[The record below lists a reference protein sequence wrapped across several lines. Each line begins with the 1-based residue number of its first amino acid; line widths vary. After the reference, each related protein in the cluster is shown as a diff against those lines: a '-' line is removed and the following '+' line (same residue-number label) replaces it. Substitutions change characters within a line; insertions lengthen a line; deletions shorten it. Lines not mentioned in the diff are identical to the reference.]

1 EGHDDCVRLTRRLA
15 PNQTYG
21 FSLGIMASVFLIKI
35 LHQVP
40 HFSFS
45 FRSVD
50 ESFTLQFN
58 SQYVQ
63 SLLVL
68 VAVAL
73 ALGGVLLLTIIITWI
88 CQCCIRQDASVKS
101 RRRVRQL
108 STLLFIISVICF
120 FCLGFCLFGN
130 DHLNRAVTASV
141 ASIDDV
147 ARNFKLA
154 IAQCNALNDTRLNA
168 SRHINSLSTAVR
180 KEADKTPGINETV
193 LNEVEAII
201 SSLNEEVD
209 VVGTDLAQVKS
220 VLSGIAFLEQTK
232 LYSERIEV
240 ERWILCVTLLSI
252 MLVVLFAGVIAFCRQ
267 SKKGAVVFS
276 GLGFAIFIV
285 AWMLFAA
292 IFPATVALADFCAD
306 GGSFIRSHLSNYTT
320 DTINFYRTCDPRPS
334 HDNIP
339 STMAVGNISDQISK
353 IHNMEEKLD
362 ALLSKLFNQ
371 SGELSNGTH
380 LFADDITRSL
390 KFIGALE
397 TTIACYAYR
406 NDVNVMENG
415 ICDGAMLGAS
425 ILTFCLFF
433 LGAFMFVLLLIVSKS
448 WHLFTRLP
456 SDYVEVD
463 DEDPF
468 FPRGNDSTIPVDI
481 YGTHV
486 YNPRTRF
493 ANSLDR
499 TEPSTG
505 TTTATA
511 AVVANGS
518 ANNHPSA
525 STALLEANDQNT
537 PLWQR
542 GAGGPAITT
551 ATVNNAPPAVGTN
564 SMMRS
569 GYPTN
574 SDEAAS
580 RYRNYQEQF
589 DV

>member
-1 EGHDDCVRLTRRLA
+1 
-15 PNQTYG
+15 
-21 FSLGIMASVFLIKI
+21 MAAEFVITI

-40 HFSFS
+40 HFSFA
-45 FRSVD
+45 FQSVD
-50 ESFTLQFN
+50 QPFTLQFD
-58 SQYVQ
+58 SEYVQ

-68 VAVAL
+68 VAASL
-73 ALGGVLLLTIIITWI
+73 AFGGILLLTIIITWI
-88 CQCCIRQDASVKS
+88 CQCCARQDASVKS
-101 RRRVRQL
+101 RHRVRQL

-130 DHLNRAVTASV
+130 EHLNRAVTASITGV
-141 ASIDDV
+141 DDV

-154 IAQCNALNDTRLNA
+154 VAQCNTLNDTRLNT
-168 SRHINSLSTAVR
+168 SRHIDSLSTTMR
-180 KEADKTPGINETV
+180 READKTHDINKTM
-193 LNEVEAII
+193 LNEAEMVIN
-201 SSLNEEVD
+201 SLNEKVD
-209 VVGTDLAQVKS
+209 IVGADLTQVKS

-232 LYSERIEV
+232 LYSERIEL

-285 AWMLFAA
+285 GWMLLAV
-292 IFPATVALADFCAD
+292 IFPATVSLADFCAE
-306 GGSFIRSHLSNYTT
+306 GGSFIRSHLSNE
-320 DTINFYRTCDPRPS
+320 TIETLNFYRSCDPRPT
-334 HDNIP
+334 HDNVP
-339 STMAVGNISDQISK
+339 SMVAVTNISDQLSK
-353 IHNMEEKLD
+353 IHETEQKLD
-362 ALLSKLFNQ
+362 AIISKLFNG
-371 SGELSNGTH
+371 SDVLSNGTR
-380 LFADDITRSL
+380 LVADDITRSL
-390 KFIGALE
+390 KGVGALE
-397 TTIACYAYR
+397 TTIACYAYHS
-406 NDVNVMENG
+406 DVNMMANG
-415 ICDGAMLGAS
+415 LCNGA
-425 ILTFCLFF
+425 
-433 LGAFMFVLLLIVSKS
+433 V
-448 WHLFTRLP
+448 P

-505 TTTATA
+505 TTTATGA
-511 AVVANGS
+511 MPNGT
-518 ANNHPSA
+518 AQNHPSA
-525 STALLEANDQNT
+525 STALLEANEQGGT
-537 PLWQR
+537 SLWQR
-542 GAGGPAITT
+542 GVGGHGSAPASTT

-569 GYPTN
+569 GYQAASN
-574 SDEAAS
+574 DEAAY

>member
-1 EGHDDCVRLTRRLA
+1 
-15 PNQTYG
+15 G

-154 IAQCNALNDTRLNA
+154 IAQ
-168 SRHINSLSTAVR
+168 
-180 KEADKTPGINETV
+180 V

-493 ANSLDR
+493 ANSF
-499 TEPSTG
+499 
-505 TTTATA
+505 
-511 AVVANGS
+511 
-518 ANNHPSA
+518 
-525 STALLEANDQNT
+525 
-537 PLWQR
+537 
-542 GAGGPAITT
+542 
-551 ATVNNAPPAVGTN
+551 
-564 SMMRS
+564 MMRS